1 MDEKEYLEIESRFEK
16 QYNQDRR
23 KQKLKFSIAI
33 CGIIIFWTFVM
44 GLLIATSIIVRSWFS

>member
-23 KQKLKFSIAI
+23 KQKLKLGVAV

-44 GLLIATSIIVRSWFS
+44 GLLIATSVIVKSWIS